1 MHYKYRFAGS
11 KNVHDL
17 VNWCH
22 LKKKK
27 KKKSPTMYSTM
38 HAYICI
44 KRDLKSFGLHSF
56 SFMAPSLEFS
66 AGHSK
71 KCTNTVSIQI
81 AAKNL
86 LVCQG
91 LPVESE
97 EICVCVWQLNVDGCI
112 WIGRGEGGRE
122 RA

>member
-1 MHYKYRFAGS
+1 MTELDLCNCGQS
-11 KNVHDL
+11 KDLILVLTSVQMSLRSTARPDNYNLIIQFHD
-17 VNWCH
+17 
-22 LKKKK
+22 
-27 KKKSPTMYSTM
+27 T
-38 HAYICI
+38 I
-44 KRDLKSFGLHSF
+44 
-56 SFMAPSLEFS
+56 SLEFS

-86 LVCQG
+86 LACQG

-97 EICVCVWQLNVDGCI
+97 ERCVCVWQLNVDGCI
-112 WIGRGEGGRE
+112 WIGRGGRVGRRE